1 MKFACSN
8 LEAGKGGCTACHLQS
23 VRSLGGLCATENRTV
38 TLVNEL
44 LREVGLDVWYVECH
58 HGVGCLMLFFV
69 FGVVLYAVPPFVSA
83 SGSSLPRRQSHA
95 CIQPHTGQSPSSNT
109 VLPPDGG
116 LRVKRHSG
124 EDPAGP
130 PLQWREIFT
139 SQNWIA
145 FRVTCLSPGRHASR
159 QPTNQTLG
167 LQKMNRNL
175 QQMVRSG
182 HRANSSFSGITP
194 LGSQ

>member
-1 MKFACSN
+1 MKFASSN

-23 VRSLGGLCATENRTV
+23 VQSLGGLCATENRTV

-58 HGVGCLMLFFV
+58 HGVGCLTLFSV
-69 FGVVLYAVPPFVSA
+69 FGVVLYAVPPC
-83 SGSSLPRRQSHA
+83 RQSHA

-116 LRVKRHSG
+116 LRAKRHSG
-124 EDPAGP
+124 VDPAGP
-130 PLQWREIFT
+130 PLQWCAIFK

-145 FRVTCLSPGRHASR
+145 FRITCLSPGRHASR
-159 QPTNQTLG
+159 ATDQSNARPAEDEQKPTADG
-167 LQKMNRNL
+167 QKWA
-175 QQMVRSG
+175 SG
-182 HRANSSFSGITP
+182 Q
-194 LGSQ
+194 L